1 MSKIPEHDSG
11 HGHDHHADSGHD
23 HPHEHRPHHDFRH
36 QSRSKLWAVLLLTLS
51 FMGVEIVSGLYS
63 GSLALLA
70 DAGHMFSDAA
80 GLGLAL
86 IAVWFS
92 SRPATQAKSYGY
104 YRTEILVSMANAMML
119 IGISIFV
126 LYNAFARL
134 MHPPV
139 VLSGPMIWVSLL
151 GLAINLVAVKI
162 LHSSA
167 SHSLNMRGAYLEVLN
182 DMFGSAGVLVA
193 AVIITFT
200 GWFWVD
206 AAVSGLIGLLILP
219 RTWLLLREC
228 IDILME
234 GTPGRIDLRS
244 LKSELKAVPGV
255 VDVHDLHVWTITSGM
270 EAMSVHVQ
278 VDDKVSSTAVLEN
291 IHTLLQAK
299 FGIHHSTVQTELVD
313 CQHHCDSPSP
323 AGQSGDHK
331 H

>member
-1 MSKIPEHDSG
+1 MTNKHEHDDG
-11 HGHDHHADSGHD
+11 HGHSHDGGHA
-23 HPHEHRPHHDFRH
+23 HPHEHRPHHDFRS

-51 FMGVEIVSGLYS
+51 FMGVEVVSGLYT

-119 IGISIFV
+119 IGISLFV

-134 MHPPV
+134 LHPPV
-139 VLSGPMIWVSLL
+139 VLSGPMIGVSIL
-151 GLAINLVAVKI
+151 GLLINLVAVKI

-167 SHSLNMRGAYLEVLN
+167 GHSLNMRGAYLEVLN

-193 AVIITFT
+193 ALIISFT
-200 GWFWVD
+200 GWYWVD
-206 AAVSGLIGLLILP
+206 AVVSGLIGLLILP
-219 RTWLLLREC
+219 RTWKLLREC

-234 GTPGRIDLRS
+234 GTPGRIDLRL
-244 LKSELKAVPGV
+244 LKAELKAVPGV
-255 VDVHDLHVWTITSGM
+255 IDVHDLHVWSITSGM
-270 EAMSVHVQ
+270 DAMSVHVQ
-278 VDDKVSSTAVLEN
+278 VDNTLSSTEVLEK
-291 IHTLLQAK
+291 IHTVLQNK
-299 FGIHHSTVQTELVD
+299 FAIHHSTVQTELVD
-313 CQHHCDSPSP
+313 CKHHCQQD
-323 AGQSGDHK
+323 AARK
-331 H
+331 